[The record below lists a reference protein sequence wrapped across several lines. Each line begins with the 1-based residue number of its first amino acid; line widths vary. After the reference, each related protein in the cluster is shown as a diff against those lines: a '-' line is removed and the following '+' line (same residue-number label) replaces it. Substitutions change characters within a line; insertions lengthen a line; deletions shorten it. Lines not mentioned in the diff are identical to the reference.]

1 MRFLG
6 VLRDILSS
14 ITDLN
19 IKFLWEPDRMFNLN
33 LQLNFSLFMILVVC
47 VAKQCQGVTV
57 KQFMNIKGNNIIL
70 AQWLGKYPC
79 VCRRIRVRLENNGFF
94 IQPKY
99 PLIPLARELQKKND
113 TLCPLSESAPA
124 LAISQ
129 PTQTIIHKNSLYY

>member
-19 IKFLWEPDRMFNLN
+19 IKFLWEPDWMLNLN

-79 VCRRIRVRLENNGFF
+79 VCADE
-94 IQPKY
+94 
-99 PLIPLARELQKKND
+99 
-113 TLCPLSESAPA
+113 SE
-124 LAISQ
+124 
-129 PTQTIIHKNSLYY
+129 